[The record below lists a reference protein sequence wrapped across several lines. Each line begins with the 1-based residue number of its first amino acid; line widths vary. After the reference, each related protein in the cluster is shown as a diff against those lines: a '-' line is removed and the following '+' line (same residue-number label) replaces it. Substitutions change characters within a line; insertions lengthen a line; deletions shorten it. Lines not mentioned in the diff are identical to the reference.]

1 MLTQLRNL
9 IMDNLP
15 VKEMFNKIGGMD
27 YVLCKRSEVLEGAR
41 DIDYFVAKDGV
52 KYKSNYY
59 TNRVFGADY
68 EEYCWDDLRPDDVVL
83 DIGASIGAF
92 TLRAAKTCKH
102 VFAIEPMFH
111 SELEENIRLNG
122 LTNVTVLPIAL
133 GYGQGR
139 AFIEFNK
146 RSGYV
151 PALTFDELLN
161 LVKLYCG
168 SEITFLKCD
177 CEGAEWYINQY
188 ALNSIRR
195 IEMEVHPKMH
205 PTESNNPDL
214 IPYIK
219 EHWTTLLTHTDRKA
233 YVIHGF
239 KNLKTETYKP
249 VGAQTPKSE
258 WRELYN
264 ATPR

>member
-9 IMDNLP
+9 IMENLP
-15 VKEMFNKIGGMD
+15 VEKIFNKCGGMD
-27 YVLCKRSEVLEGAR
+27 YVLCKRSTVLEGAR
-41 DIDYFVAKDGV
+41 DIDYFVSKDGI

-102 VFAIEPMFH
+102 VFAIEPMFPC
-111 SELEENIRLNG
+111 ELEENIRLNG

-133 GYGQGR
+133 GYGQKN

-146 RSGYV
+146 RSGHV
-151 PALTFDELLN
+151 PALTFDELLQLFKN
-161 LVKLYCG
+161 IWKN
-168 SEITFLKCD
+168 EITFLKCD
-177 CEGAEWYINQY
+177 CEGAEWYINHY

-205 PTESNNPDL
+205 PTESSNPDL

-219 EHWTTLLTHTDRKA
+219 EHWTTFLTHTERKA

-249 VGAQTPKSE
+249 VGAQTPKSMD
-258 WRELYN
+258 R
-264 ATPR
+264 RI

>member
-1 MLTQLRNL
+1 
-9 IMDNLP
+9 MDNLP

-27 YVLCKRSEVLEGAR
+27 YKINHRSNIIEGAR
-41 DIDYFVAKDGV
+41 HIDYFVSNDGI
-52 KYKSNYY
+52 KYKTNYY

-92 TLRAAKTCKH
+92 TLRAAKICKH

-133 GYGQGR
+133 GYGQKN

-146 RSGYV
+146 KSGYV
-151 PALTFDELLN
+151 PALTFVELLQLFKDYWKN
-161 LVKLYCG
+161 
-168 SEITFLKCD
+168 EITFLKCD
-177 CEGAEWYINQY
+177 CEGAEWYIDHN
-188 ALNSIRR
+188 ALRSIRR

-205 PTESNNPDL
+205 PTESNNPDM

-219 EHWTTLLTHTDRKA
+219 KYWTTLLTHTDREA

-239 KNLKTETYKP
+239 RNPEYKEYKP
-249 VGAQTPKSE
+249 ANAKAPVSECKGA
-258 WRELYN
+258 
-264 ATPR
+264 